1 MSHISDNIKQIKETI
16 LSAEKRS
23 EGRSADVLLVAVTKT
38 RSPEEINRAI
48 EAGITDIGENRVQEI
63 IDKYEKVAS
72 VRWHMIGHLQT
83 NKVKYIIDK
92 VCLIHSVDSLR
103 LAEEIDRRAGEHG
116 ITMDILVQVNAAGE
130 ESKFGLGIKE
140 ADQLA
145 KEILDQCPNLR
156 IRGLMSIVPFEDD
169 PESVRIYFR
178 MVNDLFEAM
187 KERNHPRLDL
197 KWLSMGMSNDYMV
210 AIEEGSNLVRIG
222 TAIFG
227 ERE

>member
-63 IDKYEKVAS
+63 VDKYEKVAS

-103 LAEEIDRRAGEHG
+103 LAKEIDRRAGEHG
-116 ITMDILVQVNAAGE
+116 IAMDVLVQVNAAGE

-145 KEILDQCPNLR
+145 SEILDQCPNLS

-178 MVNDLFEAM
+178 MVNELFEAM
-187 KERNHPRLDL
+187 KERNHPRLDP

>member
-1 MSHISDNIKQIKETI
+1 MSHIADNIREIKEI
-16 LSAEKRS
+16 IKSAEQRS
-23 EGRSADVLLVAVTKT
+23 EGRSSDVLLVAVTKT
-38 RSPEEINRAI
+38 RSAEEINRAI

-63 IDKYEKVAS
+63 TEKHDKVAP

-92 VCLIHSVDSLR
+92 VCMIHSVDSLK
-103 LAEEIDRRAGEHG
+103 LAAEIDRRAGEHG

-130 ESKFGLGIKE
+130 ESKFGLGTQE
-140 ADQLA
+140 ARQLA
-145 KEILDQCPNLR
+145 ADILDQCPNLR

-169 PESVRIYFR
+169 PEMVRIYFR
-178 MVNDLFEAM
+178 MVRELFETL
-187 KERNHPRLDL
+187 KETSHPRLDL
-197 KWLSMGMSNDYMV
+197 KWLSMGMSNDYKV

-227 ERE
+227 ER

>member
-1 MSHISDNIKQIKETI
+1 MTNISDNIKQIKETI
-16 LSAEKRS
+16 TE
-23 EGRSADVLLVAVTKT
+23 DVLLVAVTKT

-63 IDKYEKVAS
+63 IDKYDKVAS

-92 VCLIHSVDSLR
+92 ICLIHSVDSLK
-103 LAEEIDRRAGEHG
+103 LAKEIDRRASECG
-116 ITMDILVQVNAAGE
+116 IAMDILVQVNAAGE
-130 ESKFGLGIKE
+130 ESKFGLGMKE

-145 KEILDQCPNLR
+145 WEILDQCPNLR
-156 IRGLMSIVPFEDD
+156 VRGLMSIVPFEDD
-169 PESVRIYFR
+169 PESVRVYFQ
-178 MVNDLFEAM
+178 MVKELFETL
-187 KERNHPRLDL
+187 KKRNHPRLDL
-197 KWLSMGMSNDYMV
+197 KWLSMGMSNDYTV

-227 ERE
+227 ER